1 MVLLMSND
9 KNKTDSPDIIEE
21 IIPGKNNDYKD
32 KSIYQ
37 TSNNSQQSFSN
48 NYDLEQTTQSVKK
61 ALEDSKRII
70 EKSREETRNQ
80 IPRFAQA
87 ITDTHEQAAQAAKEI
102 AENYMEYQKRVFN
115 SFRPVYTPF
124 FENLHNQSWNNQEF
138 FRIIPEMYSRMISIY
153 TENLIAF
160 GRILNDITFSNIGYY
175 RSAVNDIKEHSK
187 HLAEIG
193 KTNNAY

>member
-1 MVLLMSND
+1 MSND

-21 IIPGKNNDYKD
+21 IIPGKNTDYND
-32 KSIYQ
+32 KSINPNN
-37 TSNNSQQSFSN
+37 SNNLQSFVEDYNEEESAQAVIN
-48 NYDLEQTTQSVKK
+48 AS
-61 ALEDSKRII
+61 ADSKRTM
-70 EKSREETRNQ
+70 ETSTEEARNQ

-160 GRILNDITFSNIGYY
+160 GRILNDIAFSNIGYY